1 MRKIAVSTM
10 VTNLVSMVGVDS
22 FLTAESTAAVRSFN
36 RFGKLAWDRTAWPF
50 NSVISQ
56 IIPDL
61 RVRSVQVGDGGSSYT
76 SAPTVAFSGGGGS
89 SAAATATINADGE
102 VNGIAVTN
110 NGTGYTGIPTV
121 SLSSG
126 GGSGATATASML
138 SYIDFGTT
146 ISEIFRVTDNDPYG
160 SLHSNELAFKNISD
174 ASGSS
179 EYGEAILPDR
189 ASNAPVWV
197 YFRSGFPGY
206 ASDSTIFPYVF
217 SEYATVGSYGDWLQ
231 SDGQTDKAQVIYQQ
245 AEAILQSELDKLER
259 QEGQQVQP
267 IQFITYGTTAVSSA

>member
-1 MRKIAVSTM
+1 M

-50 NSVISQ
+50 NSVIEQ

-61 RVRSVQVGDGGSSYT
+61 RVRSVQVGSGGASYT
-76 SAPTVAFSGGGGS
+76 SAPSVSFNGGGGN

-110 NGTGYTGIPTV
+110 NGTAFTGVPTV
-121 SLSSG
+121 SFSG
-126 GGSGATATASML
+126 GSGSGATATASML
-138 SYIDFGTT
+138 TYIDFGTT
-146 ISEIFRVTDNDPYG
+146 ISEIFRVTTNDPYG
-160 SLHSNELAFKNISD
+160 TASTSELAFRNIQD

-179 EYGEAILPDR
+179 EYGEAILPDQ

-197 YFRSGFPGY
+197 HYRAGFPEY
-206 ASDSTIFPYVF
+206 ASDSSVFPY
-217 SEYATVGSYGDWLQ
+217 WLQ
-231 SDGQTDKAQVIYQQ
+231 ADGQTDKAQVIYQQ
-245 AEAILQSELDKLER
+245 AESILQSELDKLER
-259 QEGQQVQP
+259 QEGQTQP
-267 IQFITYGTTAVSSA
+267 IQFITYGTTAATSA

>member
-50 NSVISQ
+50 NSVIEQ

-61 RVRSVQVGDGGSSYT
+61 RVRSVQVGSGGSSYT
-76 SAPTVAFSGGGGS
+76 SAPTVAFSGGGGN
-89 SAAATATINADGE
+89 SAAATATINSDGE

-110 NGTGYTGIPTV
+110 NGTAFTGVPTV
-121 SLSSG
+121 SFSG
-126 GGSGATATASML
+126 GSGSGATATASML
-138 SYIDFGTT
+138 TYIDFGTT
-146 ISEIFRVTDNDPYG
+146 ISEIFRVTTNDPYG
-160 SLHSNELAFKNISD
+160 TASTSELAFRNIQD

-179 EYGEAILPDR
+179 EYGEAILPDQ

-197 YFRSGFPGY
+197 HYRAGFPEY
-206 ASDSTIFPYVF
+206 ASDSSVFPYVF
-217 SEYATVGSYGDWLQ
+217 SEYAIVGAYGDWLQ
-231 SDGQTDKAQVIYQQ
+231 ADGQTDKAQVSYQQ

-259 QEGQQVQP
+259 QEGQTQP
-267 IQFITYGTTAVSSA
+267 IQFITHLTTAATSA

>member
-1 MRKIAVSTM
+1 
-10 VTNLVSMVGVDS
+10 MVGVDS

-61 RVRSVQVGDGGSSYT
+61 RVRSVQVGSGGSSYT
-76 SAPTVAFSGGGGS
+76 SAPSVSFSGGGGN
-89 SAAATATINADGE
+89 SAAATATINSDGE

-110 NGTGYTGIPTV
+110 NGTAFTGVPTV
-121 SLSSG
+121 SFSG
-126 GGSGATATASML
+126 GSGSGATATASML
-138 SYIDFGTT
+138 TYIDFGTT
-146 ISEIFRVTDNDPYG
+146 ISEIFRVTENDPYG
-160 SLHSNELAFKNISD
+160 TSSTSELAFRNIQD

-197 YFRSGFPGY
+197 HYRAGFPEY
-206 ASDSTIFPYVF
+206 ASDSTVFPYVF
-217 SEYATVGSYGDWLQ
+217 SEYATVGACGDWLQ

-259 QEGQQVQP
+259 QEGQTQP
-267 IQFITYGTTAVSSA
+267 IQFITYGTTAATSA

>member
-10 VTNLVSMVGVDS
+10 VTNMVSMVGVDS

-61 RVRSVQVGDGGSSYT
+61 RVRSVQVGSGGSSYT
-76 SAPTVAFSGGGGS
+76 SAPTVAFSGGGGN
-89 SAAATATINADGE
+89 SAAATATINSDGE
-102 VNGIAVTN
+102 VNGVAVTN
-110 NGTGYTGIPTV
+110 NGTGFTGKPTV
-121 SLSSG
+121 SFTG
-126 GGSGATATASML
+126 GSGSGATATASML
-138 SYIDFGTT
+138 TYIDFGTT
-146 ISEIFRVTDNDPYG
+146 ISEIFRVTTNDPYG
-160 SLHSNELAFKNISD
+160 TASTSELAFRNIQD

-179 EYGEAILPDR
+179 DYGEAILPDQ

-197 YFRSGFPGY
+197 HYRAGFPEY
-206 ASDSTIFPYVF
+206 ASDSSVFPYVF
-217 SEYATVGSYGDWLQ
+217 SEYAIVGAYGDWLQ
-231 SDGQTDKAQVIYQQ
+231 ADGQTDKAQAIYQQ

-259 QEGQQVQP
+259 QEGQTQK
-267 IQFITYGTTAVSSA
+267 ITFITYGTTAATSA

>member
-50 NSVISQ
+50 NSVIEQ

-61 RVRSVQVGDGGSSYT
+61 RVRSVQVGSGGSSYT
-76 SAPTVAFSGGGGS
+76 SAPTVAFSGGGGN

-110 NGTGYTGIPTV
+110 NGTAFTGVPTV
-121 SLSSG
+121 SFSGG

-138 SYIDFGTT
+138 TYIDFGTT
-146 ISEIFRVTDNDPYG
+146 ISEIFRVTTNDPYG
-160 SLHSNELAFKNISD
+160 TASTSELAFRNIQD

-179 EYGEAILPDR
+179 EYGEAILPDQ

-197 YFRSGFPGY
+197 HYRAGFPEY
-206 ASDSTIFPYVF
+206 ASDSTVFPYIF
-217 SEYATVGSYGDWLQ
+217 SEYSVVGAYGDWLQ
-231 SDGQTDKAQVIYQQ
+231 ADGQTDKAQVIYQQ

-259 QEGQQVQP
+259 QEGQTQK
-267 IQFITYGTTAVSSA
+267 ITFITYGTTAATSA

>member
-1 MRKIAVSTM
+1 MI
-10 VTNLVSMVGVDS
+10 TNLVSMVGVDS

-61 RVRSVQVGDGGSSYT
+61 RVRSVQVGSGGSSYT
-76 SAPTVAFSGGGGS
+76 SAPTVAFSGGGGN
-89 SAAATATINADGE
+89 SAAATATINSDGE

-110 NGTGYTGIPTV
+110 NGTAFTGVPTV
-121 SLSSG
+121 SFSG
-126 GGSGATATASML
+126 GSGSGATATASML
-138 SYIDFGTT
+138 TYIDFGTT
-146 ISEIFRVTDNDPYG
+146 ISEIFRVTENDPYG
-160 SLHSNELAFKNISD
+160 TSSTSELAFRNIQD

-197 YFRSGFPGY
+197 HYRAGFPEY
-206 ASDSTIFPYVF
+206 ASDSTVFPYVF
-217 SEYATVGSYGDWLQ
+217 SEYAIVGAMGDWL
-231 SDGQTDKAQVIYQQ
+231 SADGQQDKAQVIYQQ

-259 QEGQQVQP
+259 QEGQTQP
-267 IQFITYGTTAVSSA
+267 IQFITYGTTAATSA

>member
-1 MRKIAVSTM
+1 MRRAAVSTM

-50 NSVISQ
+50 NSVIEQ

-61 RVRSVQVGDGGSSYT
+61 RVRSVQVGSGGSSYT
-76 SAPTVAFSGGGGS
+76 SAPTVAFSGGGGN
-89 SAAATATINADGE
+89 SAAATATINSDGE

-110 NGTGYTGIPTV
+110 NGTAFTGVPTV
-121 SLSSG
+121 SFSG
-126 GGSGATATASML
+126 GSGSGATATASML
-138 SYIDFGTT
+138 TYIDFGTT
-146 ISEIFRVTDNDPYG
+146 ISEIFRVTTNDPYG
-160 SLHSNELAFKNISD
+160 TASTSELAFRNIQD
-174 ASGSS
+174 AGGSS
-179 EYGEAILPDR
+179 EYGEAILPDQ

-197 YFRSGFPGY
+197 HYRAGFPEY
-206 ASDSTIFPYVF
+206 ASDSSVFPYVF
-217 SEYATVGSYGDWLQ
+217 SEYAIVGAYGDWL
-231 SDGQTDKAQVIYQQ
+231 STDGQQDKAQVIYQQ

-259 QEGQQVQP
+259 QEGQSTP

>member
-10 VTNLVSMVGVDS
+10 ITNLVSMVGVDS

-61 RVRSVQVGDGGSSYT
+61 RVRSVQVGSGGSSYT
-76 SAPTVAFSGGGGS
+76 SAPSVSFSGGGGN
-89 SAAATATINADGE
+89 SAAATATINSDGE

-110 NGTGYTGIPTV
+110 NGTAFTGVPTV
-121 SLSSG
+121 SFSG
-126 GGSGATATASML
+126 GSGSGATATASML
-138 SYIDFGTT
+138 TYIDFGTT
-146 ISEIFRVTDNDPYG
+146 ISEIFRVTTNDPYG
-160 SLHSNELAFKNISD
+160 TASTSELAFRNIQD

-179 EYGEAILPDR
+179 EYGEAILPDQ

-197 YFRSGFPGY
+197 HYRAGFPEY
-206 ASDSTIFPYVF
+206 ASDSTVFPYVF
-217 SEYATVGSYGDWLQ
+217 SEYAIVGAYGDWLQ
-231 SDGQTDKAQVIYQQ
+231 ADGQTDKAQVIYQQ

-259 QEGQQVQP
+259 QEGQTQP
-267 IQFITYGTTAVSSA
+267 IQFITYGTTAATSA

>member
-10 VTNLVSMVGVDS
+10 VANLVSMVGVDS

-50 NSVISQ
+50 NSVIEQ

-61 RVRSVQVGDGGSSYT
+61 RVRSVQVGSGGSSYT
-76 SAPTVAFSGGGGS
+76 SAPTVAFSGGGGN
-89 SAAATATINADGE
+89 SAAATATINSDGE

-110 NGTGYTGIPTV
+110 NGTAFTGVPTV
-121 SLSSG
+121 SFSG
-126 GGSGATATASML
+126 GSGSGATATASML
-138 SYIDFGTT
+138 TYIDFGTT
-146 ISEIFRVTDNDPYG
+146 ISEIFRVTTNDPYG
-160 SLHSNELAFKNISD
+160 TASTSELAFRNIQD

-179 EYGEAILPDR
+179 DYGEAILPDQ

-197 YFRSGFPGY
+197 HYRAGFPEY
-206 ASDSTIFPYVF
+206 ASDSSVFPYVF
-217 SEYATVGSYGDWLQ
+217 SEYAIVGGYGDWLQ

-259 QEGQQVQP
+259 QEGQTQP
-267 IQFITYGTTAVSSA
+267 IQFITYGTTAATSA

>member
-1 MRKIAVSTM
+1 MI
-10 VTNLVSMVGVDS
+10 TNLVSMVGVDS

-56 IIPDL
+56 VIPDL
-61 RVRSVQVGDGGSSYT
+61 RVRSVQVGSGGSSYT
-76 SAPTVAFSGGGGS
+76 SAPTVAFSGGGGN

-102 VNGIAVTN
+102 VNGVAVTN
-110 NGTGYTGIPTV
+110 NGTAFTGVPTV
-121 SLSSG
+121 SFSGG

-138 SYIDFGTT
+138 TYIDFGTT

-160 SLHSNELAFKNISD
+160 SIGANDLAYRNIAD
-174 ASGSS
+174 ASGST

-197 YFRSGFPGY
+197 HYRAGFPGY
-206 ASDSTIFPYVF
+206 ASDSTVFPYIF
-217 SEYATVGSYGDWLQ
+217 SEYAVTGAYGMWLEA
-231 SDGQTDKAQVIYQQ
+231 DGQTEKAQVIYAQ
-245 AEAILQSELDKLER
+245 AEAILSQALDVLER
-259 QEGQQVQP
+259 QEAQTQK
-267 IQFITYGTTAVSSA
+267 IEFITYGTTAATSA